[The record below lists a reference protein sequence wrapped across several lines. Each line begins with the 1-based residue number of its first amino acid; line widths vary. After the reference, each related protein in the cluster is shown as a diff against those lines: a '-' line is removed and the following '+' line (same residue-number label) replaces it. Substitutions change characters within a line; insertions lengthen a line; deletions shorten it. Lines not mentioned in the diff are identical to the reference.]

1 MVCKKYSRKFPNR
14 SGGEPMT
21 CNVET
26 AQDIAKRLINAE
38 ANGPGDFENAM
49 RRLEARRGIPF
60 SLLYSLKYR
69 PPKDI
74 LLSQWN
80 LLLDVYEMECARQE
94 RRYQLQRE
102 TAKALKNAT
111 SKALTGAAAAVA
123 RVGVEEA

>member
-1 MVCKKYSRKFPNR
+1 MRTQKYLQKFAKR
-14 SGGEPMT
+14 SEGEPMT
-21 CNVET
+21 ANVET
-26 AQDIAKRLINAE
+26 AQDIARRLINAE
-38 ANGPGDFENAM
+38 ARGPGDYENAM

-60 SLLYSLKYR
+60 SLLHSLKYR
-69 PPKDI
+69 QPKDI

-111 SKALTGAAAAVA
+111 SKALTRTAAVVA
-123 RVGVEEA
+123 GVGVEEA